1 MSKLH
6 RALNDYAILLNKYE
20 QDYIKGK
27 INIRLVFISYS
38 YVNDK
43 GELKRHYNYVVTK
56 NLSDEFLKNYGDI
69 IL

>member
-6 RALNDYAILLNKYE
+6 TALNNYAILLNKYE
-20 QDYIKGK
+20 KDYIKGK

-38 YVNDK
+38 YVNAA
-43 GELKRHYNYVVTK
+43 GELKRHYNYIVTK

>member
-20 QDYIKGK
+20 QDYIKGR

-38 YVNDK
+38 YVNAA
-43 GELKRHYNYVVTK
+43 GELKRHYNYIVTK
-56 NLSDEFLKNYGDI
+56 KLSDEFLKNYGDI